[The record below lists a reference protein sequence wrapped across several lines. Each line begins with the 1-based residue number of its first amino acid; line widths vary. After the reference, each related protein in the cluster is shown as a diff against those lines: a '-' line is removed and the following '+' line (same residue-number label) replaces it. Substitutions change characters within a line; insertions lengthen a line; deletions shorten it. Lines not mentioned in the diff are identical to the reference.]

1 MTFQR
6 AHRRRR
12 ALGPALPL
20 GMSIL
25 LLAAGPALG
34 HGTGAVIEVEPE
46 TVTAGGT
53 VTVVGENLEPNDERI
68 LILTG
73 ADVRLEL
80 GTVVTDAEGMFSLSV
95 TIPAHLPGAVY
106 EFEAIGD
113 EILTVQLNVLAAPG
127 SSAGTQPTAVEP
139 APRERSPFELGLLVT
154 FAAVAL
160 GAGVLLVARAERLGS
175 TSRATNE
182 PADG

>member
-6 AHRRRR
+6 ARRRSQ
-12 ALGPALPL
+12 AHAPALPL
-20 GMSIL
+20 ALSIL

-80 GTVVTDAEGMFSLSV
+80 GTVVTDMEGMFSLSV
-95 TIPAHLPGAVY
+95 TIPVHLPGAVY
-106 EFEAIGD
+106 EFQAIGD
-113 EILTVQLNVLAAPG
+113 ETLTAQLNVVAAPG
-127 SSAGTQPTAVEP
+127 SLAGTQPTVGEP
-139 APRERSPFELGLLVT
+139 APRERSPFELGLLVVLAT
-154 FAAVAL
+154 ISL
-160 GAGVLLVARAERLGS
+160 GVGVLLVVRAERLGG
-175 TSRATNE
+175 RAT
-182 PADG
+182 AGH